1 MTEERPVLDKTLNSK
16 TFQEFY
22 YTKKE
27 LLDFAGKIIFRHP
40 VEN

>member
-22 YTKKE
+22 YTKMNCWI
-27 LLDFAGKIIFRHP
+27 FAEKTRFQHP